1 MLPARA
7 DTKPSLADVFPS
19 CLASLSGEANR
30 LGLRAAKSVVVVL
43 VDGLGQRALT
53 QLPGHVRHLRA
64 RYGAAVAIDSGFPT
78 TTASALATLTT
89 GTLPGQHG
97 MVGYAVFDESAGTVV
112 NQLSGLPSGDWQ
124 LQPTVFETAIAAGFR
139 ARVIAAERYRGTTFT
154 EGVLRGA
161 DFVPGASIQDRM
173 DAAAAALTEPG
184 PPQLIYVY
192 VPELDQ
198 AAHGH
203 GWEGP
208 QWTAALEK
216 LDSAFGRLL
225 SALGP
230 DDGLIVTGDHGM
242 VDVAAYNH
250 ILYDTA
256 PALMDGIAHVGGEPR
271 CLQLYFAPDETDATR
286 AATEAAW
293 RASEGKRAWV
303 ATKQEVIDAGWLGQV
318 LPEVL
323 PRLGD
328 LFVAARKS
336 VAYYASDASSGSRG
350 MVGQHG
356 SLSQEEL
363 RVPLLR
369 FGVFELGNGAIP
381 PTGL

>member
-19 CLASLSGEANR
+19 CLAALSAEANS
-30 LGLRAAKSVVVVL
+30 LGLLPVKSAVVVL

-53 QLPGHVRHLRA
+53 QWIGHTHTLR
-64 RYGAAVAIDSGFPT
+64 GATSTAIESGFPS
-78 TTASALATLTT
+78 TTASALASLTT

-97 MVGYAVFDESAGTVV
+97 MVGYSVLDESSGQVV

-124 LQPTVFETAIAAGFR
+124 LQPTVFERAVAGGMR

-154 EGVLRGA
+154 DGVLRGA
-161 DFVPGASIQDRM
+161 GFVPGASIQDRM

-198 AAHGH
+198 AAHAH
-203 GWEGP
+203 GWQST

-216 LDSAFGRLL
+216 LDAALGGLQR
-225 SALGP
+225 ALGP
-230 DDGLIVTGDHGM
+230 DDGLILTGDHGM
-242 VDVAAYNH
+242 VDVTAFNH
-250 ILYDTA
+250 VLFDA
-256 PALMDGIAHVGGEPR
+256 VPELMDGVAHVGGEPR
-271 CLQLYFAPDETDATR
+271 CLQLYFASDASEATR
-286 AATEAAW
+286 AATVAAW
-293 RASEGKRAWV
+293 RSSEDKRAWI
-303 ATKQEVIDAGWLGQV
+303 ATKQEVIDAGWLGEV

-328 LFVAARKS
+328 VFVAARKS
-336 VAYYASDASSGSRG
+336 VAYYASDAPSGARG

-356 SLSQEEL
+356 SLTQDEL
-363 RVPLLR
+363 RVPLIR
-369 FGVFELGNGAIP
+369 MGAFA
-381 PTGL
+381 